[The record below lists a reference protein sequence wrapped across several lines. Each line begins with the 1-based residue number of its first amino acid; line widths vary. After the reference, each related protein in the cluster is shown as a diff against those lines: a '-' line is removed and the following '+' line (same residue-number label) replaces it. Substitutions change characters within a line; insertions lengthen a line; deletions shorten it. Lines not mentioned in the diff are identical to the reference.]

1 LVGHQR
7 SAHEHDKEE
16 IKMVKVFIAQGY
28 DSYNN
33 KQKTRAFLAPSDAD
47 NYLEGLTDPRIHVF
61 MAKSYINLLNEFLK
75 G

>member
-7 SAHEHDKEE
+7 SAHEHNKEE
-16 IKMVKVFIAQGY
+16 IKMVKVFIASGY

-33 KQKTRAFLAPSDAD
+33 KQMTRAFLVPTDAEQ
-47 NYLEGLTDPRIHVF
+47 YLAGLTDPKFNIF
-61 MAKSYINLLNEFLK
+61 TANSYVDLLNEFLK

>member
-1 LVGHQR
+1 
-7 SAHEHDKEE
+7 
-16 IKMVKVFIAQGY
+16 MVKVFIAQGY

-47 NYLEGLTDPRIHVF
+47 QYLEGLTDPRIHVF